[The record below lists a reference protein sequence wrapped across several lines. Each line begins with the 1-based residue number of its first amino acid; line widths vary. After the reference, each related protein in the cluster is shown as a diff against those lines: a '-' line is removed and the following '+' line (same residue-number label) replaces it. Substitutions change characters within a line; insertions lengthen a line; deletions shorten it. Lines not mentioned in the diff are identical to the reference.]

1 VVLASAFGLI
11 AYTWPFFVD
20 PGAGLG
26 HDVDAPYVFALLLPL
41 LLAVVLAEVADGGMD
56 SKAIAMLGVLAAAGA
71 VLRPLS
77 GGVTGFQPMFVV
89 IVLGGRALGP
99 GFGFA
104 LGASTMFASA
114 LFTGGVGPWLPFQML
129 AAAWMGLGAGLLP
142 RATGRP
148 ETVLLAGYAAFA
160 GLAYGLLLNLWFW
173 PFTGGLAEQLA
184 FVAGAPLG
192 ENVGRFL
199 AFSLATSL
207 GVDLPRAIGSAVLIL
222 VFGAPLLRA
231 LRRSARRAA
240 FDAAPAFA
248 PAGAR
253 AGPTAGPTRSAG
265 APPALRTAPPDGC
278 APPRPRSSTTSCS
291 WTAARRRRGPPSA
304 PAAPLTGCA
313 PCCSPTATPTT

>member
-1 VVLASAFGLI
+1 MTAAATTSPAAGPASRPRAIALGPRSTAAVVLASAFGLI

-248 PAGAR
+248 PAGA
-253 AGPTAGPTRSAG
+253 A
-265 APPALRTAPPDGC
+265 
-278 APPRPRSSTTSCS
+278 
-291 WTAARRRRGPPSA
+291 
-304 PAAPLTGCA
+304 
-313 PCCSPTATPTT
+313 